1 MHVVQYK
8 FYWLSTHPRSTC
20 VYLSESKAVVVFCP
34 ILSVCFSPTNA
45 ALESVDSRLLRP
57 FMILSSRICQYIHCP
72 GGSFYSAAQ
81 QKLDISLSLSDTMI
95 PNSFLTSDP
104 SCPEKGSPD
113 HGLDSMNIDDPMIT
127 AQPVAS
133 SSLVAAAAA
142 SSFAHCFRPH
152 VVSPCSPAEAT
163 TTKDRKRAW
172 SSHCNSNDFQH
183 DRYNQPY
190 QQQQRDTTTMPNNF
204 ASPNS
209 SFFAVVAGRT
219 NHESSTFERPSKRQA
234 FS

>member
-1 MHVVQYK
+1 M
-8 FYWLSTHPRSTC
+8 
-20 VYLSESKAVVVFCP
+20 
-34 ILSVCFSPTNA
+34 
-45 ALESVDSRLLRP
+45 
-57 FMILSSRICQYIHCP
+57 M
-72 GGSFYSAAQ
+72 
-81 QKLDISLSLSDTMI
+81 ISLFFGRGRAI
-95 PNSFLTSDP
+95 ANSFLTSDT
-104 SCPEKGSPD
+104 EKGCPD
-113 HGLDSMNIDDPMIT
+113 HGLDSMNIDDPMM
-127 AQPVAS
+127 AAPSVAS

-163 TTKDRKRAW
+163 TITKDRKRAW

-190 QQQQRDTTTMPNNF
+190 QQQQHDTTTMPVNF

-219 NHESSTFERPSKRQA
+219 NHDSSPFERPAKRQA

>member
-1 MHVVQYK
+1 
-8 FYWLSTHPRSTC
+8 
-20 VYLSESKAVVVFCP
+20 
-34 ILSVCFSPTNA
+34 
-45 ALESVDSRLLRP
+45 
-57 FMILSSRICQYIHCP
+57 MI
-72 GGSFYSAAQ
+72 A
-81 QKLDISLSLSDTMI
+81 
-95 PNSFLTSDP
+95 NSLTSDT
-104 SCPEKGSPD
+104 EKGSPD
-113 HGLDSMNIDDPMIT
+113 HGLDSMNIDDPMM
-127 AQPVAS
+127 AAPSVAS

-163 TTKDRKRAW
+163 TITKDRKRAW

-183 DRYNQPY
+183 GQNNQPY
-190 QQQQRDTTTMPNNF
+190 QQQQRDTTTMPINF

-219 NHESSTFERPSKRQA
+219 NHDSSPFERPAKRQA